1 MTLVE
6 GAIQGGASQASLGH
20 ALRPGELD
28 LSHRVILYL
37 EDITVSFDG
46 FRALDALTLS
56 IDAGELRC
64 VIGPNGAGKTTLV
77 DALTGSVRPAQGR
90 VVFDGVDVTGRA
102 AYRLAR
108 AGIARTFQSVELFGD
123 LNVREN
129 LLVAAETPSV
139 FGALA
144 GVFKPAGVLPDAVEW
159 AIEVTRI
166 GDIAERYPDEISH
179 GQRKVV
185 GVARALATRPKLL
198 LLDEPAAGL
207 DTDETRELG
216 ERLRGLTGHGV
227 TQLLIDHDMGL
238 VLEVCDRVA
247 VIDFGKLIAFGP
259 PGEIRANPRVVEAYL
274 GTAA

>member
-1 MTLVE
+1 MLTVE
-6 GAIQGGASQASLGH
+6 SLRVQYGGVVAV
-20 ALRPGELD
+20 D
-28 LSHRVILYL
+28 
-37 EDITVSFDG
+37 DVSFEI
-46 FRALDALTLS
+46 A
-56 IDAGELRC
+56 AGQL
-64 VIGPNGAGKTTLV
+64 VGLIGPNGAGKTTLV

-207 DTDETRELG
+207 DTEETRELG

-247 VIDFGKLIAFGP
+247 VIDFGKLIAFGTP
-259 PGEIRANPRVVEAYL
+259 SEIRANPRVVEAYL

>member
-1 MTLVE
+1 MLTVE
-6 GAIQGGASQASLGH
+6 SLRVQYGGVVAV
-20 ALRPGELD
+20 D
-28 LSHRVILYL
+28 
-37 EDITVSFDG
+37 DVSFEI
-46 FRALDALTLS
+46 A
-56 IDAGELRC
+56 AGQL
-64 VIGPNGAGKTTLV
+64 VGLIGPNGAGKTTLV
-77 DALTGSVRPAQGR
+77 DALTGSVRPARGR

-207 DTDETRELG
+207 DTEETRELG

-247 VIDFGKLIAFGP
+247 VIDFGKLIAFGTP
-259 PGEIRANPRVVEAYL
+259 SEIRANPRVVEAYL

>member
-1 MTLVE
+1 MLTVE
-6 GAIQGGASQASLGH
+6 SLRVQYGGVVAV
-20 ALRPGELD
+20 D
-28 LSHRVILYL
+28 
-37 EDITVSFDG
+37 DVSFEI
-46 FRALDALTLS
+46 A
-56 IDAGELRC
+56 AGQL
-64 VIGPNGAGKTTLV
+64 VGLIGPNGAGKTTLV
-77 DALTGSVRPAQGR
+77 DALTGSVRPARGR

-207 DTDETRELG
+207 DTEETRELG

>member
-1 MTLVE
+1 MLTVE
-6 GAIQGGASQASLGH
+6 SLRVQYGGVVAV
-20 ALRPGELD
+20 D
-28 LSHRVILYL
+28 
-37 EDITVSFDG
+37 DVSFEI
-46 FRALDALTLS
+46 A
-56 IDAGELRC
+56 AGQL
-64 VIGPNGAGKTTLV
+64 VGLIGPNGAGKTTLV

-247 VIDFGKLIAFGP
+247 VIDFGKLIAFGTP
-259 PGEIRANPRVVEAYL
+259 SEIRANPRVVEAYL

>member
-1 MTLVE
+1 MLTVE
-6 GAIQGGASQASLGH
+6 SLRVQYGGVVAV
-20 ALRPGELD
+20 D
-28 LSHRVILYL
+28 
-37 EDITVSFDG
+37 DVSFEI
-46 FRALDALTLS
+46 A
-56 IDAGELRC
+56 AGQL
-64 VIGPNGAGKTTLV
+64 VGLIGPNGAGKTTLV
-77 DALTGSVRPAQGR
+77 DALTGSVRPARGR

-247 VIDFGKLIAFGP
+247 VIDFGKLIAFGTP
-259 PGEIRANPRVVEAYL
+259 SEIRANPRVVEAYL

>member
-1 MTLVE
+1 MLTVE
-6 GAIQGGASQASLGH
+6 SLRVQYGGVVAV
-20 ALRPGELD
+20 D
-28 LSHRVILYL
+28 
-37 EDITVSFDG
+37 DVSFEI
-46 FRALDALTLS
+46 A
-56 IDAGELRC
+56 AGQL
-64 VIGPNGAGKTTLV
+64 VGLIGPNGAGKTTLV

-207 DTDETRELG
+207 DTEETRELG

-247 VIDFGKLIAFGP
+247 VIDFGKLIAFGTP
-259 PGEIRANPRVVEAYL
+259 SEIRAKPRVVEAYL